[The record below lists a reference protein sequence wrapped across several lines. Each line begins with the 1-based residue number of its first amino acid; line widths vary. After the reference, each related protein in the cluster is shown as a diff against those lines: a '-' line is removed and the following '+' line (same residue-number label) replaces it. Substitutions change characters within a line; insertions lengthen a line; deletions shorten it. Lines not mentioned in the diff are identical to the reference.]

1 MMRILSTA
9 DKERWSLEQLVENVV
24 DLEEK
29 ERARKGP
36 ERRNTRS
43 SLTGVEAQGDH
54 RRPGPS
60 FGLPSLA
67 RDQDTKELSLAGR
80 FAQPKLGGGRCSVM
94 PRFARRVAPHAVH
107 HVISRFVNR
116 AHLFDLEGAREEYL
130 TRVAAV
136 VGRTD
141 WRPLAFALMSSHVHW
156 VMEAGE
162 QPSWAF
168 VKPLHAGFAAWLNRR
183 HRRLGPVFAERHRT
197 IVCAESAVAV
207 LLAYVHNNP
216 VRAGLVSDPAASTW
230 TSHRAFAGLQRAPPW
245 LDEERGLLLAGF
257 MSTPAGRRAF
267 HDFVVERSGDVRC
280 SIVSESGLGQLR
292 AHERAQL
299 QAPVEIG
306 SPFATV
312 CETQRVSVA
321 PTILPAGCVVPPAL
335 ITAHFVI
342 GKVAGSLRLALS
354 DVQSRR
360 RTRSVVMARRLSLL
374 VWVRHLHRPAGQM
387 ASALGIAAST
397 ASLLLVRASREVQEL
412 AGQIAQALAFSE
424 GTGP

>member
-1 MMRILSTA
+1 
-9 DKERWSLEQLVENVV
+9 
-24 DLEEK
+24 
-29 ERARKGP
+29 
-36 ERRNTRS
+36 
-43 SLTGVEAQGDH
+43 
-54 RRPGPS
+54 
-60 FGLPSLA
+60 
-67 RDQDTKELSLAGR
+67 
-80 FAQPKLGGGRCSVM
+80 M

-116 AHLFDLEGAREEYL
+116 AYLFDLEGAREEYL
-130 TRVAAV
+130 TRVAV
-136 VGRTD
+136 VAGRSD

-230 TSHRAFAGLQRAPPW
+230 TSHRAFAGLHRPPPW

-267 HDFVVERSGDVRC
+267 HDFVLERSGDGRC

-306 SPFATV
+306 SPLATV
-312 CETQRVSVA
+312 CERHRVSVA
-321 PTILPAGCVVPPAL
+321 PTILPAGCPPAA
-335 ITAHFVI
+335 ITTQFVI
-342 GKVAGSLRLALS
+342 GKVAGSLRMARS

-374 VWVRHLHRPAGQM
+374 VWVRHLRRPAVQM

-397 ASLLLVRASREVQEL
+397 ASLLLLRASREVQEL
-412 AGQIAQALAFSE
+412 ARQIAQALAFTE
-424 GTGP
+424 GTVP